1 MKILI
6 TGIAGFIG
14 YNLAKKL
21 VSNKNNIIIGVD
33 NLNNYY
39 DVRLKKKRLKSL
51 IKTANDNF
59 FFYKIDI
66 SNYKDLNK
74 AFNLY
79 KIDTVINLAAQAGVR
94 YSLENPREYFK
105 SNLLGFFNILD
116 LSKKY
121 KIKHLISASTSSVY
135 GEDND
140 MPLKAS
146 KPSDHPIQFYA
157 ATKRSNEIM
166 GHSYSHI
173 HRLPITMLRFFTVY
187 GPWGRPDMSLFLFVK
202 NIIKKKKINVF
213 NFGNHSRDFTYID
226 DIVDGICLVIKKK
239 PKPSK
244 TGHDFSNSNAP
255 FKILNL
261 GRGKKIKLI
270 NFIKE
275 IEKNLRIKVNINYLK
290 KQKGDVKETLAD
302 ITETQKYIKYKPKV
316 EIKDGIKK
324 FVDWYKDFY
333 NLA

>member
-6 TGIAGFIG
+6 TGVAGFIG

-59 FFYKIDI
+59 FFYKVDI
-66 SNYKDLNK
+66 SNYKDLKK

-173 HRLPITMLRFFTVY
+173 QIT
-187 GPWGRPDMSLFLFVK
+187 
-202 NIIKKKKINVF
+202 N
-213 NFGNHSRDFTYID
+213 NH
-226 DIVDGICLVIKKK
+226 
-239 PKPSK
+239 
-244 TGHDFSNSNAP
+244 
-255 FKILNL
+255 
-261 GRGKKIKLI
+261 
-270 NFIKE
+270 
-275 IEKNLRIKVNINYLK
+275 
-290 KQKGDVKETLAD
+290 
-302 ITETQKYIKYKPKV
+302 V
-316 EIKDGIKK
+316 EIFYCLWSLGKTRYVIIFICKK
-324 FVDWYKDFY
+324 YY
-333 NLA
+333 